1 MLSPMKSTLGS
12 SFLFAFVL
20 VFAGPTAGA
29 DDNKV
34 DLKVGDPAPAFKA
47 TDDRG
52 QQWKSQDHV
61 GMKFV
66 VVYFYPGDFT
76 PGCVKQA
83 QNFRDGMHELVKK
96 GVEVV
101 GVSGDSAKT
110 HEMFKKDQ
118 KLNFTLLADEK
129 GELAKKFGVPVG
141 KGGKAK
147 GKDLQGNPTTVER
160 AVTIR
165 RWTFVIDRDGKVV
178 YKNTKVS
185 PALDAKQVTDVIE
198 KLRNK

>member
-1 MLSPMKSTLGS
+1 VSK
-12 SFLFAFVL
+12 VL
-20 VFAGPTAGA
+20 VGVVALAVFLGRVQA
-29 DDNKV
+29 DDKKV
-34 DLKVGDPAPAFKA
+34 DLKVGDPAPVFEA

-52 QQWKSQDHV
+52 GPWKSRDRV
-61 GMKFV
+61 GKKFV

-76 PGCVKQA
+76 PGCVRQA
-83 QNFRDGMHELVKK
+83 QSFRDVMHKLVEK

-147 GKDLQGNPTTVER
+147 GKDLQGNPITIER
-160 AVTIR
+160 AVTIQ
-165 RWTFVIDRDGKVV
+165 RWTFVIDRDGKLV
-178 YKNTKVS
+178 YKNTRVS
-185 PALDAKQVTDVIE
+185 PALDSKQVADVIE

>member
-1 MLSPMKSTLGS
+1 MYRVLAGLTLAA
-12 SFLFAFVL
+12 LLLAR
-20 VFAGPTAGA
+20 AQA
-29 DDNKV
+29 DDKNV
-34 DLKVGDPAPAFKA
+34 DLKVGDPAPVFQS
-47 TDDRG
+47 TDERG
-52 QQWKSQDHV
+52 KPWKSQDHV

-76 PGCVKQA
+76 PGCMKQA

-96 GVEVV
+96 GVEVI

-118 KLNFTLLADEK
+118 KLNFTLLSDEK
-129 GELAKKFGVPVG
+129 GELAGKFGVPVG

-147 GKDLQGNPTTVER
+147 GKDLQGNPITVER
-160 AVTIR
+160 AATIQ
-165 RWTFVIDRDGKVV
+165 RWTFVIDRDGKIV